1 MFSYWPPVVAGAV
14 GAVGAALD
22 AGAGPAVDV
31 VTGFTLGEADAI
43 LAVGDAA
50 GALVDVCD
58 VAGWGCVISTADG
71 GRWVAA
77 DVVPVVYME
86 MKLAYERL
94 SLERNILF
102 INIRRL
108 ECSSAVVCWYSL
120 VWENI

>member
-1 MFSYWPPVVAGAV
+1 MFSYWPPTVAA
-14 GAVGAALD
+14 AVGAALEV

-31 VTGFTLGEADAI
+31 VTGFAVGEVAAV
-43 LAVGDAA
+43 LAVSGAA
-50 GALVDVCD
+50 GALVEVCD
-58 VAGWGCVISTADG
+58 AAGWGCVISTGDV

-77 DVVPVVYME
+77 DVVPVVYVE

-94 SLERNILF
+94 SLERNVLF

-108 ECSSAVVCWYSL
+108 ERSSAVVCWYSL

>member
-1 MFSYWPPVVAGAV
+1 MFSYWPPAVAGAV
-14 GAVGAALD
+14 GAALEV
-22 AGAGPAVDV
+22 AGAGPAADV
-31 VTGFTLGEADAI
+31 VTGFTVGEAAAI

-58 VAGWGCVISTADG
+58 AAGWGCVISTGDG
-71 GRWVAA
+71 GCWVAA